1 MSKIRSSQLFCILV
15 LCGAWSVI
23 CIPSMNESGQ
33 ILGTIAGCLLQILFC
48 LPMLALAK
56 RQGSFEKLIQSQ
68 KWLGMLY
75 IIFFLLW
82 GAQSFIQLW
91 EVSPPQLLP
100 YSSKIAGGILIIL
113 TCLYTSSVGLKATAR
128 CAPFMIALFIISVII
143 LILGAWKRI
152 DISRIAFT
160 RTGFWDSITIY
171 NNLSCELMI
180 AWVLLDRVKGRRNLA
195 INSYLL
201 TKAGFCILILFL
213 SITVGGRLTE
223 LTGYPFFMLTT
234 LSQPLQGQ
242 RADALYIL
250 VFVMLYIMHITIQ
263 TGIIG
268 HLSEFLFPAFS
279 KYTAP
284 VSLLFML
291 LLAWLADSNIMQS
304 ITTISL
310 PVLAFLVPLLLRMKQ
325 FSKSIHKE
333 QSQHEAF

>member
-1 MSKIRSSQLFCILV
+1 MNKIRSSQLYCILV
-15 LCGAWSVI
+15 LTGAWSVI
-23 CIPSMNESGQ
+23 CIPSLYGSGQ
-33 ILGTIAGCLLQILFC
+33 ILGTIACCLLQILFC

-56 RQGSFEKLIQSQ
+56 RQGSFEKLIQSH
-68 KWLGMLY
+68 KLLGLLY

-82 GAQSFIQLW
+82 GAESFAQLW
-91 EVSPPQLLP
+91 EVAPQQLLP
-100 YSSKIAGGILIIL
+100 SSGKIIAGVLIVL
-113 TCLYTSSVGLKATAR
+113 TCLYTGSVGLRATAR
-128 CAPFMIALFIISVII
+128 SAPFIIGLFIISIAV

-152 DISRIAFT
+152 DISRIAFN

-171 NNLSCELMI
+171 NASSCELMI
-180 AWVLLDRVKGRRNLA
+180 IWVLLDRVKGRRNIA
-195 INSYLL
+195 VNSYLF
-201 TKAGFCILILFL
+201 TKAGFCVLILFL

-268 HLSEFLFPAFS
+268 HLSEILFPAFS

-284 VSLLFML
+284 ASLLIML
-291 LLAWLADSNIMQS
+291 VLAWVADINMIQNITSMA
-304 ITTISL
+304 L

-325 FSKSIHKE
+325 FSKAIHKE
-333 QSQHEAF
+333 QTHHEAF

>member
-1 MSKIRSSQLFCILV
+1 MNKIRSSQLYCILV
-15 LCGAWSVI
+15 LSGAWSVI
-23 CIPSMNESGQ
+23 CIPSLYGSGQ

-56 RQGSFEKLIQSQ
+56 QQGSFEKLIQSQ
-68 KWLGMLY
+68 KLLGILY
-75 IIFFLLW
+75 IAFFLLW
-82 GAQSFIQLW
+82 GGQSFIQLW
-91 EVSPPQLLP
+91 QVAPPQLLP
-100 YSSKIAGGILIIL
+100 SSGKITAGVLIIL
-113 TCLYTSSVGLKATAR
+113 TCFYTSSVGLKATAR
-128 CAPFMIALFIISVII
+128 GTPFIIGLFIISII
-143 LILGAWKRI
+143 VLILGAWKRI
-152 DISRIAFT
+152 DISRISLS
-160 RTGFWDSITIY
+160 RTGFWESINIY
-171 NNLSCELMI
+171 NALSNELMI
-180 AWVLLDRVKGRRNLA
+180 AWVLLDRVKDRKNIA

-201 TKAGFCILILFL
+201 TKASFCVLILFL

-250 VFVMLYIMHITIQ
+250 LFVMLYIMHITIQ
-263 TGIIG
+263 TGIVG
-268 HLSEFLFPAFS
+268 HLAEILFPAFS

-291 LLAWLADSNIMQS
+291 LLAWLTDINIMQNITS
-304 ITTISL
+304 IAL

-333 QSQHEAF
+333 HSHEAF